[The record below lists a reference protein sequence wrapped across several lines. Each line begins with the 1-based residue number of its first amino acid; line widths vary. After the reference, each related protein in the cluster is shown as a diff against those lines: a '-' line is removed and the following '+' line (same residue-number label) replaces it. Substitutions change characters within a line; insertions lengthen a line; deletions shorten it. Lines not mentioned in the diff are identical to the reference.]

1 MREGRLW
8 TDPWGEEH
16 ESSLFKDK
24 YVGQCNAMDGSP
36 RLCSLKESAL
46 RESCI

>member
-1 MREGRLW
+1 MRESRLW
-8 TDPWGEEH
+8 TDPRSEEH

-24 YVGQCNAMDGSP
+24 HAGQCNAMDGSLG
-36 RLCSLKESAL
+36 LCSLKESVL